1 MKDYT
6 EYATKDITPTME
18 AFAEWLVKETGYAV
32 DARTVALAGSLRGDF
47 QASES
52 WKADERNPRNGAA
65 ERAEAKA
72 KARIEAAKKAQERVS
87 ARIAKAEAE
96 LAAAK
101 KAAKAA

>member
-18 AFAEWLVKETGYAV
+18 AFADWLTKETGYAV

-52 WKADERNPRNGAA
+52 WKTDERNPRNGAEA
-65 ERAEAKA
+65 RREAKA
-72 KARIEAAKKAQERVS
+72 QAAIEAAKETRGVRPRRGS
-87 ARIAKAEAE
+87 PS
-96 LAAAK
+96 
-101 KAAKAA
+101 